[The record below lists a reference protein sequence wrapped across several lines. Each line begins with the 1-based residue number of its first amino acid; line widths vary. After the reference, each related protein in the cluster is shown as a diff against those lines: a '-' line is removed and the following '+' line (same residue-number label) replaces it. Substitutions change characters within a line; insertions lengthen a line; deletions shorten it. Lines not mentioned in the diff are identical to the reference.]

1 MGIFR
6 PLNRRYPYE
15 PGPRLAEVI
24 EEKPSIVSLVQDYSN
39 RVRRGAV
46 LQSGFTLDDGSSAVP
61 FRRIVQVRE
70 VQDRARYLLRQ
81 GKAAFTGFILDD
93 GSSAP
98 PPQVGQIVTVRGL
111 RITYR
116 GQVLQTGFRLD
127 DGSSAAKVQKVVTVR
142 GLRAHNA
149 GRAVFTGFK
158 LDDGSSEV
166 TRPAS
171 IIQELS
177 NRIRRGIIRLGQQ
190 VKDEPAPVDR
200 IGGRVAK
207 VQDLVSRVRPG
218 AIYWIPQPLDDGSSA
233 KVRPASQVREPNP
246 RYHRGQ
252 AIQGRVIREGEPAP
266 DRAGLPPE
274 LSKEA
279 FDRARLLR
287 QGKILWGSQIL
298 DDGTSPTLPDV
309 REIRE
314 VKDSSPLNRLLPRGG
329 RVIWAR
335 SVRPDIDAP
344 QLARKVVKAQDLT
357 NRFRAGMIMWGLGG
371 AREAPIP
378 PAPTTIITPE
388 GRVYAVPYEDRVY
401 SPFDDRIYEV
411 KYQDRTFEP

>member
-15 PGPRLAEVI
+15 PGPRLAEII

-70 VQDRARYLLRQ
+70 AQDRARYLLRQ

-93 GSSAP
+93 GSSVP

-111 RITYR
+111 RSTYR

-127 DGSSAAKVQKVVTVR
+127 DGSS
-142 GLRAHNA
+142 
-149 GRAVFTGFK
+149 
-158 LDDGSSEV
+158 EV

-171 IIQELS
+171 VIQDLS
-177 NRIRRGIIRLGQQ
+177 NRIRRGVIRLGQQ
-190 VKDEPAPVDR
+190 VKDEPAPETK
-200 IGGRVAK
+200 IAGRVAK

-287 QGKILWGSQIL
+287 QGKVLWGSQIL

-388 GRVYAVPYEDRVY
+388 GRVYAVPYEDRAY